1 MRTRFIAIIL
11 VAGFAG
17 LFSAHTSRA
26 QQGTTATS
34 PRSTGSDEIIIRKKG
49 DKDSK
54 VTIEFKDGQITVN
67 GKPVSEYDDDNVSVS
82 RRRSVTITRPA
93 TPASPFRGGTYNF
106 DYNQNGGQSYSYS
119 SSSNKALLG
128 VMTEKVDEG
137 AKITSVTKSSAAE
150 KGGLKEGDV
159 ITKVDNT
166 SIATPEDLSK
176 AIGKY
181 KPEDKATIA
190 YKRDKKEQK
199 ATVTLEKRKDASG
212 LYMDGLNNSNFNFD
226 MMTPGENGSW
236 NLVARGNNLRLGIKA
251 QDTEEGK
258 GVKVLDVDEGSNAAK
273 AGIKEGDVITEFDG
287 DKVNSVTDLMDAAK
301 DMKDKSSIKVR
312 LSRDGK
318 TQEMDIRVPKRL
330 KTATL

>member
-1 MRTRFIAIIL
+1 MRTKFTAVML
-11 VAGFAG
+11 AAGFAA
-17 LFSAHTSRA
+17 LFSTNTSRA
-26 QQGTTATS
+26 QQSTTTG
-34 PRSTGSDEIIIRKKG
+34 STGSDEIIIRKKG

-67 GKPVSEYDDDNVSVS
+67 GKPVQEYSDDNVSVS
-82 RRRSVTITRPA
+82 RRRSVTVARPA

-106 DYNQNGGQSYSYS
+106 DYNQNGGQTYSYS

-166 SIATPEDLSK
+166 AIATPEELSK

-181 KPEDKATIA
+181 KPEDKATIS
-190 YKRDKKEQK
+190 YKRDNKEQK
-199 ATVTLEKRKDASG
+199 ATVTLEKRKDVSG
-212 LYMDGLNNSNFNFD
+212 MYLNGMNNSNFNFD

-251 QDTEEGK
+251 QDTEDGK
-258 GVKVLDVDEGSNAAK
+258 GVKVLDVDEESNAAK

-287 DKVNSVTDLMDAAK
+287 DKINSVTDLMDAAK